1 MAIKEAKRKSAKRIV
16 RRQRIRVGDRVT
28 FMIGPQRWRALVIED
43 RGRFGG
49 TRILRI
55 RTLSRSPG
63 AESSF
68 EIPENEVSLIG
79 SSSRKNGKL

>member
-16 RRQRIRVGDRVT
+16 RRRRIRVGDRVT